1 MPKLCTV
8 LRSGR
13 ERAGLWFPPFTVW
26 GDSSSPAVRLLRVGL
41 RRHSY
46 DLPTQPHLALLR
58 ATTENL
64 REKESFL
71 RPISLR
77 NRKQVL
83 RQLHNEEKPEFQKLL
98 WKSKSQSN
106 LPNLG
111 LLTTGEEP
119 ATEGS
124 VGLLFLPVAPDLQVG
139 FGMCGAHRSLPL
151 GEVSLAPR
159 ETRESGGQP
168 HLACAHQGCL

>member
-1 MPKLCTV
+1 M
-8 LRSGR
+8 
-13 ERAGLWFPPFTVW
+13 
-26 GDSSSPAVRLLRVGL
+26 
-41 RRHSY
+41 
-46 DLPTQPHLALLR
+46 ALLR

-119 ATEGS
+119 ATEGR
-124 VGLLFLPVAPDLQVG
+124 VGLLFLPRGP
-139 FGMCGAHRSLPL
+139 
-151 GEVSLAPR
+151 
-159 ETRESGGQP
+159 
-168 HLACAHQGCL
+168 